1 MEDDPN
7 VKERKQTSIFDFIKI
22 VIMSLISF
30 DSFSLVGK
38 KGQIGGYE
46 DDEDEGG
53 YGDGG
58 DGDDGG
64 DDEEDS
70 DDKLG
75 LGSLAVKE
83 LMGGINS
90 AKNFIMRYVMII
102 VMFFAYGGIYPSLP
116 IFGVLAVMFSFL
128 KYIMF
133 KFRKF

>member
-58 DGDDGG
+58 DDGEDGEDD
-64 DDEEDS
+64 EDS